1 MYARRTLL
9 TFAICLLLLPATCIP
24 SAAQGEDLIEIEYEP
39 EDLVMD
45 PDSGRIHFD
54 VTNHGTEPMEVAF
67 VFRPDSDPSDLR
79 FRFSVVNQV
88 LAPARTLG
96 SDLTV
101 WRDDLTAGVKD
112 DEFTVTVVWGA
123 DLEFLPNGTADP
135 ETIES
140 DWKATFEI
148 LDEYPD
154 PYGPWPFCILGV
166 LVAVLAAVLLYPGW
180 ANTRKDLQ
188 GDRKGRAP

>member
-1 MYARRTLL
+1 MLQVT
-9 TFAICLLLLPATCIP
+9 CLPIT
-24 SAAQGEDLIEIEYEP
+24 AQGEDIIEIEYEP

-54 VTNHGTEPMEVAF
+54 VTNHGTEPMRVAF

-88 LAPARTLG
+88 LAPARTLA

-101 WRDDLTAGVKD
+101 WRDDHTTGVKD
-112 DEFTVTVVWGA
+112 DLFTVTVVWGA

-135 ETIES
+135 GTVES
-140 DWKATFEI
+140 TWKATFEI

-166 LVAVLAAVLLYPGW
+166 LVAVLAAILLYPGW
-180 ANTRKDLQ
+180 ANTRKDLL
-188 GDRKGRAP
+188 GDRKGPAP